1 MKMKCLNPSVLFP
14 LVSAALVCGCST
26 SMVPRADVP
35 SSDCSPFVVG
45 SVADSVRYENL
56 HPRFAKAFAF
66 LHRADLKTL
75 PVGRY
80 EIEKDNCWAMVQE
93 VELTPFGEIQ
103 RPEVHRDFI
112 DIQAPLDGPETY
124 GLADTK
130 GRLYQPFDAQ
140 KDVGLA
146 DCKTEPLTLRPGEFV
161 IFFPVVGGHAPCK
174 TLGPRMMRKK
184 LVIKIRK

>member
-1 MKMKCLNPSVLFP
+1 MKFNELEKSLKKLNGVEMACGCATVPGSKGEKNLDSRAF
-14 LVSAALVCGCST
+14 VSA
-26 SMVPRADVP
+26 P
-35 SSDCSPFVVG
+35 
-45 SVADSVRYENL
+45 VAECARYEGM

-66 LHRADLKTL
+66 LKRPDLAQL

-93 VELTPFGEIQ
+93 CELTPFGEVQ
-103 RPEVHRDFI
+103 HPEVHGTFI

-140 KDVGLA
+140 KDVGFA
-146 DCKTEPLTLRPGEFV
+146 DLKTEPLTLQPGEFV
-161 IFFPVVGGHAPCK
+161 IFFPVTGGHAPCK
-174 TLGPRMMRKK
+174 TLGPKTMRKK